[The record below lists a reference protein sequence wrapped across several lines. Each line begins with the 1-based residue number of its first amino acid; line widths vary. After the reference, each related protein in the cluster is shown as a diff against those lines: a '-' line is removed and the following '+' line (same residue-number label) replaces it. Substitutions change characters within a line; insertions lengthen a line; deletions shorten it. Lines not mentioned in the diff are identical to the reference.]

1 MDPNDALAAH
11 AEFKQMSG
19 MTQSDVR
26 LTAVSLGKAIRCAAN
41 VGRGLLSGQPIDLHS
56 GKVLSTKEGG
66 SLRHKLMPPKKQ
78 LFYASRCI
86 GKERIGFFSQKVLKE
101 NPNKGDRDSEYNHAV
116 ATVIGNAA
124 LNYRNLQ
131 RKQGLR
137 DKKFTL
143 SGPKNIFEQ
152 QYSHMDGHLGI
163 PVFYMNGLERH
174 TNRFKSLVSGSS
186 RTEKPFFFN
195 YEDLQ
200 KAWEKTKKPTNYKY
214 NPDDSNQDVAST
226 SATSLTTD
234 ANGIELNDEELDKLL
249 PPNSVEVFN
258 LWDVVTSMEREHF
271 KRENY
276 KQQTLS
282 SPQQLWKNIC
292 YPLQNRFH
300 NVLKKNNN
308 DGNSIDSINNPLDS
322 IVFIPSSDAISYKE
336 SMSTRG
342 NGEARLRPMRGEMTQ
357 PRGGNGSLFGVL

>member
-1 MDPNDALAAH
+1 
-11 AEFKQMSG
+11 
-19 MTQSDVR
+19 
-26 LTAVSLGKAIRCAAN
+26 
-41 VGRGLLSGQPIDLHS
+41 
-56 GKVLSTKEGG
+56 
-66 SLRHKLMPPKKQ
+66 
-78 LFYASRCI
+78 
-86 GKERIGFFSQKVLKE
+86 
-101 NPNKGDRDSEYNHAV
+101 
-116 ATVIGNAA
+116 
-124 LNYRNLQ
+124 
-131 RKQGLR
+131 
-137 DKKFTL
+137 
-143 SGPKNIFEQ
+143 
-152 QYSHMDGHLGI
+152 MDGHLGI

-186 RTEKPFFFN
+186 RKEKPFFFN

-200 KAWEKTKKPTNYKY
+200 NAWEKTKKPTNYKY
-214 NPDDSNQDVAST
+214 NPDSNSNQDVAST
-226 SATSLTTD
+226 TTSSATTD
-234 ANGIELNDEELDKLL
+234 ANGVELNDEELDKLL

-271 KRENY
+271 KRESY

-292 YPLQNRFH
+292 YPIQNRFH
-300 NVLKKNNN
+300 NVVKKKKNNN
-308 DGNSIDSINNPLDS
+308 NDSNIDSINNPLDS